1 MVNQERVR
9 EALAEVKEESDMHMP
24 MFLGSFLSGAAGIGI
39 VAAAQ
44 KDVTRQFGLGLTGF
58 GTGLGLAESSAMV
71 HNLIISERGGERTF
85 PLHHDAVGVIST
97 VAGAIIIASDEV
109 PEEIGSF
116 LIGLGT
122 GLTLHHSLSELT
134 LEFSEKSLEE
144 VAQDMF

>member
-1 MVNQERVR
+1 MR
-9 EALAEVKEESDMHMP
+9 EAIAEVKEESDMHMP
-24 MFLGSFLSGAAGIGI
+24 MFLGSLLSGGAGISL

-44 KDVTRQFGLGLTGF
+44 KDVTRQFGLGLTGL

-85 PLHHDAVGVIST
+85 PFHHDAVGVLATIAGVIS
-97 VAGAIIIASDEV
+97 IASDEI
-109 PEEIGSF
+109 PDDIGSF
-116 LIGLGT
+116 LIGVGT

-134 LEFSEKSLEE
+134 LEFSDKSLEE